1 MEQSKLV
8 IILDTIL
15 PDRLGNSNLNLTLFF
30 PFFPSYEVLIDK
42 KFESNEISNNLFTVA
57 SILSLILSWCF
68 VCLIHFDYTV
78 DFSSKPE
85 ASEESNRSC

>member
-1 MEQSKLV
+1 MLQSKLA

-15 PDRLGNSNLNLTLFF
+15 PDRLGNSNLNLTL
-30 PFFPSYEVLIDK
+30 FFPSYEVLIDK

-57 SILSLILSWCF
+57 SILSLILFWCF

-78 DFSSKPE
+78 NLSSKPE
-85 ASEESNRSC
+85 ASEESNRSYK